1 MDRTQQHR
9 HQLGTARHQANRSQ
23 PEINHTTNDY
33 LTAIVIPAF
42 AWVAVMLA
50 MMGGVL

>member
-1 MDRTQQHR
+1 MDAAERTAR
-9 HQLGTARHQANRSQ
+9 KLGTARHQANRSQ
-23 PEINHTTNDY
+23 HVINHTTNDY

-42 AWVAVMLA
+42 AWVAIMLA